1 MSYQAL
7 YRKWRPTT
15 FDDIVGQEHV
25 TKTLENE
32 IKNGRIAHAYLFCGS
47 RGTGKTTTAKVFS
60 KAVNCESPQNGN
72 PCNQCK
78 TCRGIADGS
87 LMDVV
92 EIDAASN
99 NGVENIRTIN
109 SEVSYMPSG
118 VTYKIYII
126 DEVHMLSVSAFN
138 ALLKTLEEPPS
149 HVIFILATTES
160 HKIPATILS
169 RCQRF
174 DFKRIGIEKM
184 AGRLREVASH
194 DQLQIDEEALSV
206 LSKAADGSLR
216 DALSML
222 DQCASYDNGRI
233 DAAIA
238 RLVTGSVSTDR
249 LMQMGDA
256 IAAQDAGTLLR
267 LANNA
272 VQDGFDPIH
281 LLESLMTHF
290 RNLILCKSGED
301 LIDIARDELDV
312 LKQQAERFTLQ
323 KCLSALDTL
332 FSSYD
337 TAKWS
342 NNPRMVLEVTL
353 IRIAHPKADE
363 SRAGLLERIERLE
376 QALAGGM
383 KATVSPDG
391 LQQAPVL
398 SGDKKITATVT
409 NTAAQAAAPAE
420 TMDTAQDTFA
430 AAPAD
435 RTETTEITMKPSAE
449 QPTVEMTTKDT
460 TAQANPTRQPQPK
473 AQPDKHLAEAGRSDY
488 GELPEAT
495 SKPTKPLGN
504 ISWEITGRWEEVIQ
518 EIVRSGSL
526 FLGTALRKCEFR
538 LNGDSLLLF
547 GMMAMAAT
555 PENEAIIQ
563 KAVRDICGAD
573 VSVRFEDG
581 AAPEIS
587 AKPCAPAAAQ
597 EPTKPEGAVNPE
609 NTDNAAYAGN
619 ADQVDNLDNA
629 DNAGNA
635 ADSYYGVGAD
645 DSAET
650 LNMPDTLK
658 QIAEKLAGKVQ
669 IEQN

>member
-99 NGVENIRTIN
+99 NGVENIRAIN

-174 DFKRIGIEKM
+174 DFRRIGIDKM
-184 AGRLREVASH
+184 ADRLREVASH
-194 DQLQIDEEALSV
+194 DQMQIDDEALSV

-238 RLVTGSVSTDR
+238 RLVTGSVSNDR

-267 LANNA
+267 LANDA
-272 VQDGFDPIH
+272 VQDGFDPMH

-301 LIDIARDELDV
+301 LIDMARDELDA
-312 LKQQAERFTLQ
+312 LKRQAERFTLQ

-363 SRAGLLERIERLE
+363 SRSGLLDRIERLE
-376 QALAGGM
+376 QALAGGV
-383 KATVSPDG
+383 KAVVPPEITD
-391 LQQAPVL
+391 APAAQ
-398 SGDKKITATVT
+398 DTMAEPP
-409 NTAAQAAAPAE
+409 AAQAKATEMAMGEPLVTPATQPATTTAA
-420 TMDTAQDTFA
+420 
-430 AAPAD
+430 
-435 RTETTEITMKPSAE
+435 EITAEMSTEDTTTQANFTGQPPFEARPDKDSAE
-449 QPTVEMTTKDT
+449 S
-460 TAQANPTRQPQPK
+460 
-473 AQPDKHLAEAGRSDY
+473 GRSDHM
-488 GELPEAT
+488 EPAEAAG
-495 SKPTKPLGN
+495 KPTEPSGN
-504 ISWEITGRWEEVIQ
+504 ISREITGRWEEVIQ

-538 LNGDSLLLF
+538 LNGDTLLLF

-555 PENEAIIQ
+555 PENESIIQ

-573 VSVRFEDG
+573 VSIRFEDG
-581 AAPEIS
+581 AAPEVS
-587 AKPCAPAAAQ
+587 AEPFAPTAA
-597 EPTKPEGAVNPE
+597 KPEGETNPKSMGSTGQ
-609 NTDNAAYAGN
+609 TDRVDHAGN
-619 ADQVDNLDNA
+619 ADDTVDA
-629 DNAGNA
+629 YVA
-635 ADSYYGVGAD
+635 AEA
-645 DSAET
+645 
-650 LNMPDTLK
+650 PDTSDLLGK
-658 QIAEKLAGKVQ
+658 IAEKLAGKVQ

>member
-99 NGVENIRTIN
+99 NGVETIRAIN

-174 DFKRIGIEKM
+174 DFRRIGIDKM
-184 AGRLREVASH
+184 ADRLREVASH
-194 DQLQIDEEALSV
+194 DQMQIDDEALSV

-238 RLVTGSVSTDR
+238 RLVTGSVSNDR

-256 IAAQDAGTLLR
+256 IAAQDVGTLLR
-267 LANNA
+267 LANDA
-272 VQDGFDPIH
+272 VQDGFDPMH

-301 LIDIARDELDV
+301 LIDMARDELDA
-312 LKQQAERFTLQ
+312 LKRQAEQFTLQ

-363 SRAGLLERIERLE
+363 SRSGLLDRIERLE
-376 QALAGGM
+376 QALAGGG
-383 KATVSPDG
+383 KAVVPPEIRGVSTVQDRIAEPPSS
-391 LQQAPVL
+391 Q
-398 SGDKKITATVT
+398 
-409 NTAAQAAAPAE
+409 TAATEMPAKEPAAEHPAVEQSATEMSTEDTTTQANFTGQSQAQPEENLVGAGRFDYMEPAE
-420 TMDTAQDTFA
+420 A
-430 AAPAD
+430 A
-435 RTETTEITMKPSAE
+435 
-449 QPTVEMTTKDT
+449 
-460 TAQANPTRQPQPK
+460 
-473 AQPDKHLAEAGRSDY
+473 G
-488 GELPEAT
+488 
-495 SKPTKPLGN
+495 KPTEPSGN
-504 ISWEITGRWEEVIQ
+504 ISREITGRWEEVIQ

-538 LNGDSLLLF
+538 LNGDTLLLF

-555 PENEAIIQ
+555 PENESIIQ

-573 VSVRFEDG
+573 VSIRFEDG
-581 AAPEIS
+581 AAPEVS
-587 AKPCAPAAAQ
+587 AEPFAPTAA
-597 EPTKPEGAVNPE
+597 KPEGETNPKSMGSTGQ
-609 NTDNAAYAGN
+609 TDRVDHAGN
-619 ADQVDNLDNA
+619 ADDTVDA
-629 DNAGNA
+629 YVA
-635 ADSYYGVGAD
+635 AEA
-645 DSAET
+645 
-650 LNMPDTLK
+650 PDTSDLLGK
-658 QIAEKLAGKVQ
+658 IAEKLAGKVQ